1 LNRNL
6 IVTCIFKKVCNFTI
20 QKQEFNRY
28 NTYMVVIE
36 KNRLNVKNEKIRY
49 NKMTIPSVIVQK
61 RYRNNFWKLKFV
73 KVVFFFFF
81 Y

>member
-1 LNRNL
+1 
-6 IVTCIFKKVCNFTI
+6 
-20 QKQEFNRY
+20 
-28 NTYMVVIE
+28 MVVIE

-73 KVVFFFFF
+73 KVGFFFFF
-81 Y
+81 LLNHYSSNPNGIQSGVKHQKSKSNQI